1 MKNIHLIKSKSF
13 SRLRKIQWKN
23 WQIIL
28 KKKIIIKK
36 LKKTLFKKIFFK
48 YFLKKF
54 SFFFKKKKKMIK
66 IFYFSIKEK
75 TIIVKKF
82 NKKLIIKKNQ
92 NLSFKKENK
101 NQVAILN
108 FKKNQ
113 KIYKNIFK
121 YTIKLKKKKSKK
133 IYYKILMC
141 FTKPKNL
148 NSFKFFFFIYKFLFY
163 IRRYRK
169 IFFLNIFLSN
179 LKRIFKKKLNF
190 DFLKLILNFVKNS
203 DKKKTKKNFF

>member
-1 MKNIHLIKSKSF
+1 
-13 SRLRKIQWKN
+13 
-23 WQIIL
+23 
-28 KKKIIIKK
+28 
-36 LKKTLFKKIFFK
+36 
-48 YFLKKF
+48 
-54 SFFFKKKKKMIK
+54 MIK

-203 DKKKTKKNFF
+203 DKKKQKKTFFNIKKLCRFIYKSEAYKRLKKKVKRIIHN